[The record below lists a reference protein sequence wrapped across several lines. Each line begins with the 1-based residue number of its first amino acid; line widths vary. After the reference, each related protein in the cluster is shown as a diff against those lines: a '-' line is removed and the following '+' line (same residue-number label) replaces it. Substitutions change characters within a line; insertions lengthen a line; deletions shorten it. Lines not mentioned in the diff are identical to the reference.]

1 MDDPFIRLAV
11 TELAEILMREGY
23 LDNVVDARRAAK
35 RLIEEVNEMSDG
47 DDGEL
52 AGR

>member
-1 MDDPFIRLAV
+1 MDDPLIRLAV
-11 TELAEILMREGY
+11 TELAEVLLREGY

-35 RLIEEVNEMSDG
+35 RLIEEVNKMN
-47 DDGEL
+47 DDDEV